1 MIEINTKTCD
11 NGIVLV
17 TVTDNDKVLGMF
29 TYDDDNAAYGAMGLL
44 SEVLFALGYPSKFVR
59 HRRQHNDD

>member
-29 TYDDDNAAYGAMGLL
+29 TYDDNNAAYGAMGLL
-44 SEVLFALGYPSKFVR
+44 SEVLFTLGYPSKFVR
-59 HRRQHNDD
+59 HEEAAK